1 MVNKRTFNPGIAIAP
16 GETLKEVLDDRE
28 MSQKELA
35 DRMGVTPKHIN
46 KIIKGTAAISH
57 EISIK
62 LENVLGIKASFWN
75 NLESKYQE
83 DKARL
88 ESISDIEDEEKLLN
102 FIPYNEIAKLGWI
115 EETKINLEKIV
126 NLRIF
131 FGVASLNNVSTIQ
144 YAAFRKSTKF
154 EAAPYVVATWLNK
167 AELLAQ
173 EIKTSAFKRNHVEQN
188 IPEFKKL
195 TKLPAKAAIPKLKML
210 CSQVGIALVILPHI
224 NKTYL
229 NGVTKWISSDK
240 AMIALSTRGA
250 YEDIFWFTFFHELG
264 HVMQE
269 KKSEIFIDGDEYLL
283 NESENDADY
292 FALNSLIKSD
302 CYNEFVANKQ
312 YLNKVQLRNFAE
324 EHDIHIGIIIG
335 RLMKDGYIEYKNKSY
350 EQLRR
355 KIFFKNN

>member
-1 MVNKRTFNPGIAIAP
+1 MVNKRTFNPGIAVPP
-16 GETLKEVLDDRE
+16 GETLQEVLDDRE

-62 LENVLGIKASFWN
+62 LEDVLGIKASFWN

-88 ESISDIEDEEKLLN
+88 ESTSNIEDEEKLLN
-102 FIPYNEIAKLGWI
+102 FIPYNEIAKLGWV
-115 EETKINLEKIV
+115 EETKIKLEKVV
-126 NLRIF
+126 NLRKF
-131 FGVASLNNVSTIQ
+131 FGVASLNNISTIQ
-144 YAAFRKSTKF
+144 HAAFRKSTKF
-154 EAAPYVVATWLNK
+154 ETDPYVIATWLNK
-167 AELLAQ
+167 AELLAR
-173 EIKTSAFKRNHVEQN
+173 EVETLAYKRNNVEKV

-240 AMIALSTRGA
+240 AMIALSLKGA

-264 HVMQE
+264 HIMQE
-269 KKSEIFIDGDEYLL
+269 KKSEVFIDGDEYLL
-283 NESENDADY
+283 NESEIEADY
-292 FALNSLIKSD
+292 FALNSLLKAEY
-302 CYNEFVANKQ
+302 YNEFVTNKQ

-324 EHDIHIGIIIG
+324 ENDIHIGIVIG

-355 KIFFKNN
+355 KISR